1 MHQGPLEL
9 GQNNEVSHP
18 QYFLGVLLDYLFWGI
33 QDLNLYMR
41 HVRMF
46 RLVVDLGRSWNAGGE
61 GQRFLGYGRTSD
73 NGNVAIL
80 LHHVNLLI
88 NQVDHRVEAM

>member
-9 GQNNEVSHP
+9 GQNNEVSRP
-18 QYFLGVLLDYLFWGI
+18 QYFWLSFLNIFFGGI
-33 QDLNLYMR
+33 QDLNLHAR

-80 LHHVNLLI
+80 LRHVNLLVR
-88 NQVDHRVEAM
+88 QVDHRAEAT